1 MQLVDR
7 KMFLTLPS
15 GTVYA
20 KYEPC
25 LCEEICIKYDTIGDN
40 DWGYAALD
48 TISFI
53 DAKNSNE
60 KVDTLLDMK
69 NGDSI
74 KTDIGANA
82 IFRDGLFNKDQQFMV
97 YSQDEIKNLIA
108 LLTKALDM
116 NEPK

>member
-7 KMFLTLPS
+7 KTFLSLPS

-25 LCEEICIKYDTIGDN
+25 ICQEICIKHDTISDN
-40 DWGYAALD
+40 DWRYAALD

-53 DAKNSNE
+53 DAESSTE
-60 KVDTLLDMK
+60 SVDKILAMK

-74 KTDIGANA
+74 KTNIDVNA
-82 IFRDGLFNKDQQFMV
+82 TFRDGLFDKDQQFMV
-97 YSQDEIKNLIA
+97 YSQDEIKDLIA
-108 LLTKALDM
+108 LLTKTLDM
-116 NEPK
+116 NGPK